1 MAVQTTLSQLA
12 GSGFY
17 FFIYIKEVRNM
28 KTFKFLPLVAALALV
43 ACGQK
48 APASPEASNERIAPV
63 AAPVEVASAPAAAP
77 AAPAASAAAAAA
89 PAASETKTASA
100 GDLATG
106 EKVFTAT
113 CQACHGTGVM
123 GAPKFGDK
131 AAWGPRIAK
140 GKEALYT
147 SALNGFKMMPP
158 KGGNAGLKD
167 EEVKAAVDYMVSK
180 AS

>member
-1 MAVQTTLSQLA
+1 
-12 GSGFY
+12 
-17 FFIYIKEVRNM
+17 M

-43 ACGQK
+43 ACGEK
-48 APASPEASNERIAPV
+48 APASPEASNEKIAPV
-63 AAPVEVASAPAAAP
+63 AAPVVVAPAPASAPAAAP
-77 AAPAASAAAAAA
+77 AASAAPAAAA

-106 EKVFTAT
+106 EKVYTAT
-113 CQACHGTGVM
+113 CLACHGAGVM

-140 GKEALYT
+140 GKDALYT

-158 KGGNAGLKD
+158 KGGNAALKD
-167 EEVKAAVDYMVSK
+167 EEVKAAVDYMASK